1 MAPIRIEAAQFE
13 KVPTFRETFLVKF
26 TSPGDAAA
34 LRRVGQVL
42 FLMANESQRCWP
54 EPPSGHPRTELR
66 AVLADLRYL
75 EGYLGVDCLGEEYPL
90 AAEIALAVKSERGQG
105 GDEHASGK
113 VVQELLPA
121 SAR

>member
-1 MAPIRIEAAQFE
+1 M
-13 KVPTFRETFLVKF
+13 
-26 TSPGDAAA
+26 
-34 LRRVGQVL
+34 L

-90 AAEIALAVKSERGQG
+90 AAEIALAVKDVADRLDLALATRRSF
-105 GDEHASGK
+105 
-113 VVQELLPA
+113 
-121 SAR
+121 